1 MPNEIIVEVECEI
14 LRDTNLGVYGLQE
27 DLQNKI
33 INTGKPVSEIVEDF
47 RKKMGVLNDSDVYEY
62 NIDEFICNL
71 NNNDSNPYYLVL
83 REPTE
88 IKESAVNTLPPK
100 STTQN
105 YIFVIGDHHPILAS
119 YKTVES
125 TDALHKHL
133 KMLVEQHDIQTINN
147 LIKLNYGNSV
157 DQLSSVFIPDQLL
170 FAVYREQDFVE
181 YTYQHQPYVFKIAAE
196 LKPEIHAIAES
207 AVRVLTQAQE
217 NYREELKTCEKSFEQ
232 QMDDV
237 PEIPYDQMAFVNHMH
252 QKVDAYIE
260 DMDDYHKVMNTLWKV
275 FCTGGWSEADF
286 GYLECVDRF
295 REQYQPKVDMTK
307 LNVGSKVLRLGG
319 TILTVKNL
327 MWVNPADL
335 FNEKYSVVVHFE
347 GQDEPQTYTSDGLH
361 EWDNPYNYH
370 NIVSIDGKAVI

>member
-1 MPNEIIVEVECEI
+1 MSNEIIVEIESE
-14 LRDTNLGVYGLQE
+14 LLHETGLGVMGLRE
-27 DLQNKI
+27 VLQSRIN
-33 INTGKPVSEIVEDF
+33 NTGKQISEIVEGF

-83 REPTE
+83 RESE
-88 IKESAVNTLPPK
+88 KVEESAVNTLPPK
-100 STTQN
+100 SITQN
-105 YIFVIGDHHPILAS
+105 YVFVIGDHHPILAS
-119 YKTVES
+119 FKTVES
-125 TDALHKHL
+125 TDALRNYL
-133 KMLVEQHDIQTINN
+133 KVLVEQHNIQTINN
-147 LIKLNYGNSV
+147 MIKINYGNSV
-157 DQLSSVFIPDQLL
+157 DKLSSVFIPDQLL
-170 FAVYREQDFVE
+170 FAIYLEQDYVE

-252 QKVDAYIE
+252 QKVDEYIE
-260 DMDDYHKVMNTLWKV
+260 DMEDYHKVMNTLWKV
-275 FCTGGWSEADF
+275 FCTGGWSEADS

-307 LNVGSKVLRLGG
+307 LNVGSKALLLGG
-319 TILTVKNL
+319 AILTVKNL
-327 MWVNPADL
+327 MWVNPADM

-347 GQDEPQTYTSDGLH
+347 GRAEPQTYTPEGLH
-361 EWDNPYNYH
+361 EWDNPYNFH
-370 NIVSIDGKAVI
+370 NIVSIDGKAAI

>member
-1 MPNEIIVEVECEI
+1 MSNEIIVEIASEI
-14 LRDTNLGVYGLQE
+14 LHETGLGLTGLRKV
-27 DLQNKI
+27 LQNNI

-47 RKKMGVLNDSDVYEY
+47 RKKMGVLNDSDVYES
-62 NIDEFICNL
+62 NIDEFISNL
-71 NNNDSNPYYLVL
+71 NNNDSTHYYMVL
-83 REPTE
+83 HEPTE
-88 IKESAVNTLPPK
+88 NKESPVNTLPPK
-100 STTQN
+100 SITQN

-119 YKTVES
+119 FKTVES
-125 TDALHKHL
+125 TDTLRKYL
-133 KMLVEQHDIQTINN
+133 KMLVEQHNIQTINN

-157 DQLSSVFIPDQLL
+157 DKLSSVFIPDQLL
-170 FAVYREQDFVE
+170 FAVYREQDYVE
-181 YTYQHQPYVFKIAAE
+181 YTYQHQPHIFKIAAE

-207 AVRVLTQAQE
+207 AVKVLAQAQE

-237 PEIPYDQMAFVNHMH
+237 PEIPYNEMAFVNHMH
-252 QKVDAYIE
+252 QKVDEYIE

-275 FCTGGWSEADF
+275 FCTGGWSEADL

-307 LNVGSKVLRLGG
+307 LNVGSKALLLGG
-319 TILTVKNL
+319 AVLTVKNL

-335 FNEKYSVVVHFE
+335 FNENYSVVVHFE

>member
-1 MPNEIIVEVECEI
+1 MSNEIIVEIESE
-14 LRDTNLGVYGLQE
+14 LLHETGLGVMGLRE
-27 DLQNKI
+27 VLQNKI

-47 RKKMGVLNDSDVYEY
+47 RKKMGVLNDSDVYES
-62 NIDEFICNL
+62 NIDEFISNL
-71 NNNDSNPYYLVL
+71 NNNDSTHYYMVL
-83 REPTE
+83 RESE
-88 IKESAVNTLPPK
+88 KVEESAVNTLPPK
-100 STTQN
+100 SITQN

-119 YKTVES
+119 FKTVES
-125 TDALHKHL
+125 TDTLRKYL
-133 KMLVEQHDIQTINN
+133 KMLVEQHNIQTINN

-157 DQLSSVFIPDQLL
+157 DKLSSVFIPDQLL
-170 FAVYREQDFVE
+170 FAVYREQDYVE
-181 YTYQHQPYVFKIAAE
+181 YTYQHQPYIFKIAAE

-237 PEIPYDQMAFVNHMH
+237 PEIPYNEMAFVNHMH
-252 QKVDAYIE
+252 QKVDAHIE

-275 FCTGGWSEADF
+275 FCTGGWSEADS
-286 GYLECVDRF
+286 GYLECVDYF

-307 LNVGSKVLRLGG
+307 LNVGSKVLLLGG
-319 TILTVKNL
+319 AILTVKNL
-327 MWVNPADL
+327 MWVNPVDL
-335 FNEKYSVVVHFE
+335 FNDKYSVVVHFE
-347 GQDEPQTYTSDGLH
+347 GRAEPQTYTSDGLH

>member
-1 MPNEIIVEVECEI
+1 MQNEIIVEIESEI
-14 LRDTNLGVYGLQE
+14 LTETGLGLTGLRKV
-27 DLQNKI
+27 LQNNI

-47 RKKMGVLNDSDVYEY
+47 RKKMGVLNDSDVYES
-62 NIDEFICNL
+62 NIDEFISNL
-71 NNNDSNPYYLVL
+71 NNNDSTHYYMVL
-83 REPTE
+83 RESE
-88 IKESAVNTLPPK
+88 KVEESAVNTLPPK
-100 STTQN
+100 SITQN
-105 YIFVIGDHHPILAS
+105 YVFVIGDHHPILAS
-119 YKTVES
+119 FKTVES
-125 TDALHKHL
+125 TDALRNYL
-133 KMLVEQHDIQTINN
+133 KVLVEQYDIQTINN

-157 DQLSSVFIPDQLL
+157 DKLSSVFTPDQLL

-252 QKVDAYIE
+252 QKVDAHIE
-260 DMDDYHKVMNTLWKV
+260 DMDDYHKVMNILWKV
-275 FCTGGWSEADF
+275 FCTGGWSEADS
-286 GYLECVDRF
+286 GYLECIDYF

-307 LNVGSKVLRLGG
+307 LNVGSKALLLGG
-319 TILTVKNL
+319 AILTVKNL
-327 MWVNPADL
+327 MWVNPIDL
-335 FNEKYSVVVHFE
+335 FNDKYSVVVHFE
-347 GQDEPQTYTSDGLH
+347 GQAEPQTYTSDGLH